1 MCIFCEIAKGNIKS
15 HVVYEDDVC
24 MAFLDLSQ
32 ATLGHTLVIPKT
44 HYTNI
49 FDVKEEVLSHMI
61 GVAKKIALRLS
72 ETLGVTDINILNNSG
87 ARAGQ
92 SVMHFHIHIIPRY
105 DNDNFSFAFKSNK
118 LTEKE
123 FLDLTNKIK
132 F

>member
-1 MCIFCEIAKGNIKS
+1 
-15 HVVYEDDVC
+15 
-24 MAFLDLSQ
+24 
-32 ATLGHTLVIPKT
+32 